1 MIFKKKS
8 FIFEWRAYSYN
19 IMPFGLCNVPT
30 AFQKIII
37 RNFKEYLNDFMQIFP
52 DDFSVYG

>member
-1 MIFKKKS
+1 
-8 FIFEWRAYSYN
+8 
-19 IMPFGLCNVPT
+19 MPFGLCNVPT

-37 RNFKEYLNDFMQIFP
+37 QNFKEYLNNFMQIFP